1 MTKNFELSCF
11 NFHGTLLSMI
21 PRTAL
26 EQRIRRALRRS
37 RVVALIGP
45 RQAGKTTLARQ
56 FADIRSRNYFDLE
69 DSDQLARLDE
79 PKTALAPLKGL
90 VVIDEIQRKPDL
102 FPLLRVLADRR
113 PLPAKFLILGSA
125 GSSLLKQS
133 SESLAGRIETV
144 SIGGLALQEIGG
156 RHLQTHWLRGGFPP
170 AYLAGSDADSLAW
183 RKQFTQTFL
192 ERDIP
197 QMGFRIPAHTLKR
210 FWSLLAHYHG
220 QLWNAAEPSVSLG
233 VSPPTVRHYLDV
245 LEGTLMIR
253 TLMPW
258 HENLGKRQ
266 IKSPKVYFRDSG
278 ILHLLLGI
286 RTFRDLESHPKQG
299 ASWEGYVLEELLK
312 SRPEAE
318 PYFWRTHN
326 GAELDLLLLEG
337 GKRLGVEIKYSDA
350 PRLTPSMR
358 IAVKAL
364 KLHHLTV
371 VYPGDRAYPLADRIE
386 VVPAQQ
392 MLGR

>member
-1 MTKNFELSCF
+1 
-11 NFHGTLLSMI
+11 MI
-21 PRTAL
+21 QRKAL
-26 EQRIRRALRRS
+26 DRRIRLALRRS

-56 FADIRSRNYFDLE
+56 LMDVRSRNYFDLE

-90 VVIDEIQRKPDL
+90 VVIDEIQRKPEL
-102 FPLLRVLADRR
+102 FPLIRVLADRR

-125 GSSLLKQS
+125 GASLLKQS

-144 SIGGLALQEIGG
+144 AMGGFSLQEIGV
-156 RHLQTHWLRGGFPP
+156 RHIQKHWLRGGFPP
-170 AYLAGSDADSLAW
+170 AYLAGSEADSVAW

-197 QMGFRIPAHTLKR
+197 QMGFRVPAQALKR

-220 QLWNAAEPSVSLG
+220 QLWNASDPAIALG
-233 VSPPTVRHYLDV
+233 VSPPAVRHYLDI
-245 LEGTLMIR
+245 LEGMLMVR

-266 IKSPKVYFRDSG
+266 IKSPKIYFRDSG

-286 RTFRDLESHPKQG
+286 KTFRELESHPKKG
-299 ASWEGYVLEELLK
+299 ASWEGYILEELLK
-312 SRPEAE
+312 RKPDAE
-318 PYFWRTHN
+318 PYFWGTHN

-337 GKRLGVEIKYSDA
+337 GRRMGFEIKYSDA

-358 IAVKAL
+358 IAVKEL
-364 KLHHLTV
+364 RLHRLTV
-371 VYPGDRAYPLADRIE
+371 LYPGERSYPLADRIDVVPVQE
-386 VVPAQQ
+386 VV
-392 MLGR
+392 GS